1 MDDLYELCEKE
12 YRSFDHE
19 VKYIYTE
26 DTLQNICLGLYSMCK
41 GAESKY
47 FNGHTNI
54 RSGDFVCFGVK
65 GIMDINKKL
74 RDTLLFNILSYMNDQ
89 ILGKGNSIVA
99 IDEAYLFL
107 YNRTAIEYI
116 RNGMKRCRKKES
128 AFILAS
134 QNLEDFLQP
143 EIRELTKP
151 LFSIPTHHFLFN
163 PGNIK
168 AEEFIDTLQLEPAE
182 YELIRFPERG
192 TCLYRCGNE
201 RYLLMVKAPKYK
213 ATLFGSAGGR

>member
-1 MDDLYELCEKE
+1 
-12 YRSFDHE
+12 
-19 VKYIYTE
+19 
-26 DTLQNICLGLYSMCK
+26 
-41 GAESKY
+41 
-47 FNGHTNI
+47 
-54 RSGDFVCFGVK
+54 
-65 GIMDINKKL
+65 
-74 RDTLLFNILSYMNDQ
+74 MNDQ
-89 ILGKGNSIVA
+89 ILGKGNSIAA

-201 RYLLMVKAPKYK
+201 RYLLMVTRHQNIRRFSSARLEEDKA
-213 ATLFGSAGGR
+213 